1 MLLTS
6 CERPNQGVRAV
17 QKTAPPC
24 RRESVRARWARD
36 DYSQLQPD
44 APDLIHPLTIV
55 AVFMNASCGARETKL
70 QGTSSVGSLSAMS
83 VSDQKEAEEST

>member
-1 MLLTS
+1 M
-6 CERPNQGVRAV
+6 
-17 QKTAPPC
+17 APLC

-44 APDLIHPLTIV
+44 TPDLIHPLFLV

-70 QGTSSVGSLSAMS
+70 QGTSSVGSLSFSAMS
-83 VSDQKEAEEST
+83 DMNENKAEDST